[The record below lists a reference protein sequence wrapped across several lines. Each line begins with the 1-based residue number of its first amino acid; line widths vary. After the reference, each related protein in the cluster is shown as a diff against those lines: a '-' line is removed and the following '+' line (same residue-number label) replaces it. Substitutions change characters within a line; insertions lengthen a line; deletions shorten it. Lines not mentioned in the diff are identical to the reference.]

1 MRTIMVC
8 TMVTCLIAPLSEVL
22 RADASSTCT
31 VERQTYL
38 DQQGYTKD
46 QVERVCRD
54 DGAVEAFLGIS
65 GEEPAYGMTQALG
78 DNRNRDDR
86 TSPIASR
93 ATRCQTNYGTCSLSG
108 GALGSRCYCEFWGYT
123 FTGISR

>member
-1 MRTIMVC
+1 MRTIMASI
-8 TMVTCLIAPLSEVL
+8 MAICLIVPSWRVLHSEPF
-22 RADASSTCT
+22 STCT

-38 DQQGYTKD
+38 EQQGYTKD

-54 DGAVEAFLGIS
+54 DGAGEAFLGVS
-65 GEEPAYGMTQALG
+65 GEEPPHGTTQALG
-78 DNRNRDDR
+78 EIRNKDGE
-86 TSPIASR
+86 TSPIASG
-93 ATRCQTNYGTCSLSG
+93 ANRCQTNYGTCSLAD